1 MTIYILKE
9 ILSNQYNRS
18 DEARYNRAIV
28 FVIQNT
34 INGNLALF
42 QLDRMSK
49 KVAALRCNNRSCGHR
64 LSIEHSIPTEAFG
77 KQKGRKIAS
86 EVTKADLLDLK
97 NWFNYSSSLIATF
110 MPTLSWLR
118 LPKTRACGLPS
129 CWKDVC
135 LVQDVV
141 PVPLGGDLDED
152 VEACG
157 ALLDEDLPP
166 PVVVLLPLQP
176 VHLHL
181 VKQSVG
187 PQNVVALFGVVPPVA
202 LRPVRL
208 AGAGKAHH
216 QQHLA
221 LLPGRR
227 GQRTSHQAVSRT
239 QLGTQGER

>member
-42 QLDRMSK
+42 QLDRMAK

-97 NWFNYSSSLIATF
+97 NWFKVYHDHSKSCKMTG
-110 MPTLSWLR
+110 PTY
-118 LPKTRACGLPS
+118 CNN
-129 CWKDVC
+129 D
-135 LVQDVV
+135 
-141 PVPLGGDLDED
+141 
-152 VEACG
+152 
-157 ALLDEDLPP
+157 
-166 PVVVLLPLQP
+166 
-176 VHLHL
+176 
-181 VKQSVG
+181 
-187 PQNVVALFGVVPPVA
+187 
-202 LRPVRL
+202 
-208 AGAGKAHH
+208 
-216 QQHLA
+216 
-221 LLPGRR
+221 
-227 GQRTSHQAVSRT
+227 
-239 QLGTQGER
+239 